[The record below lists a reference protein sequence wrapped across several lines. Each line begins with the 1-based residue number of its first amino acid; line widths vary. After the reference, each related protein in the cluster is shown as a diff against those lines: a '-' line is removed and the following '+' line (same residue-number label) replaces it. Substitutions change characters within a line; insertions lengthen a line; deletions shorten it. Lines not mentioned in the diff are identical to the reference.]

1 MLLKSSC
8 VTPVDCRATHKRVEA
23 SPDHMAKA
31 RTRLDTLGIHSIES
45 AGKNNTTVPAHTE
58 FYRAAIYMFLSSRG
72 VYEPAMKERERGRFS
87 KKKKLRLIIFYKEG
101 PRSE

>member
-1 MLLKSSC
+1 MVLLKSSC

-31 RTRLDTLGIHSIES
+31 RPRLDTLGIHSIEA

-58 FYRAAIYMFLSSRG
+58 FYRAAIYIFLSSRE
-72 VYEPAMKERERGRFS
+72 VYEPAKSQQRERKIKNHVS
-87 KKKKLRLIIFYKEG
+87 
-101 PRSE
+101 